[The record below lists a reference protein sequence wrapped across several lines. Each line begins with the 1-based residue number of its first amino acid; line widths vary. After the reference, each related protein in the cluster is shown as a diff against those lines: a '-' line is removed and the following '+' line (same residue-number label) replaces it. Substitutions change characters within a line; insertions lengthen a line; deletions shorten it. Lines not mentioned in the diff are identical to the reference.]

1 MNRKKSKTKARSTY
15 KKNNTIRE
23 PRTVGRLTGK
33 IINTMNKY
41 VTGPKDPLKF
51 AIANVT
57 FDQMNKLFDLKSELE
72 KHYFNFSKNL
82 YYNDSFYFYK
92 IVFQIYKNNFN
103 SKAHGYF
110 SRIINEYLFRGKI
123 RELTRNDIINFSLL
137 NNSTLPSRHH
147 LESFIQNIIHL
158 LDECLYYLCP
168 PIKFDFISYR
178 YETRDKSDI
187 VSNLVEG
194 DYYHSIG
201 YMSSSLSPYNYYDR
215 FETINKTTTNIVLMI
230 LLLPENTRGY
240 YVQNPHIYI
249 DPPNYQYDKN
259 HITAIEEYEYLL
271 PRNTI
276 WKVEDR
282 IQIDDSNIVYIMR
295 LVKQMEPMNIKEALN
310 TSIKMNEEEMNQF
323 IISSQR
329 LIKNNRN
336 NRNNGE
342 LGKVD
347 IEKYREDIKFKLQLI
362 GQKKYFDEIEDPL
375 KQKSKALK
383 YYLKIR
389 IPYTFYFDLNKL
401 QTKFADYF
409 SSTSTISLNGQSI
422 MLYLGPNMKN
432 LYKFYSNLLT
442 TRKTWKP
449 NNKNKDQIIRC
460 DIPFYGLRNEEYY
473 SYEFH
478 KFFQY
483 FTYIFKCFD
492 KCEFDKMNISQ
503 VVNHMYIVDTK
514 FPIFFVIQLNA
525 KKNIDAY
532 PISNSECLIIGKK
545 YNLKINFLKKIQFHL
560 NYFYCVINADM
571 V

>member
-1 MNRKKSKTKARSTY
+1 MNRKKSRTRKTY
-15 KKNNTIRE
+15 INKKNNTVRE

-33 IINTMNKY
+33 IINTMKKY
-41 VTGPKDPLKF
+41 
-51 AIANVT
+51 VT
-57 FDQMNKLFDLKSELE
+57 FDQMNKLFDLKSQLE

-92 IVFQIYKNNFN
+92 TAFQIYKNNFN
-103 SKAHGYF
+103 NKTHGYF

-123 RELTRNDIINFSLL
+123 REMTRNDIINFSLL
-137 NNSTLPSRHH
+137 NNSTLPSPRH
-147 LESFIQNIIHL
+147 LESFIQNIIRL
-158 LDECLYYLCP
+158 IDECLYYLCP
-168 PIKFDFISYR
+168 PTNFDFISYR

-215 FETINKTTTNIVLMI
+215 FESINKTTTNIVLMI
-230 LLLPENTRGY
+230 LLLPDNTRGY

-282 IQIDDSNIVYIMR
+282 IKIDDSNIIYIMR
-295 LVKQMEPMNIKEALN
+295 LVKQLEPMNYLEALN
-310 TSIKMNEEEMNQF
+310 TPIKMNEEEVNQLAKLSRKSIRNF
-323 IISSQR
+323 EDH
-329 LIKNNRN
+329 NNRP
-336 NRNNGE
+336 
-342 LGKVD
+342 LGNID
-347 IEKYREDIKFKLQLI
+347 IEKYREDIEFKLQII
-362 GQKKYFDEIEDPL
+362 GQKKYFDEIDDPL
-375 KQKSKALK
+375 KEKSKALK

-389 IPYTFYFDLNKL
+389 IPYTFYFDLDKL

-409 SSTSTISLNGQSI
+409 SSVPSVSLNGQSLMI
-422 MLYLGPNMKN
+422 YLSPNMRN

-442 TRKTWKP
+442 TRRTTRKNDKK
-449 NNKNKDQIIRC
+449 KNKDEIIKC
-460 DIPFYGLRNEEYY
+460 DIPFYGLRNAEYY

-483 FTYIFKCFD
+483 FTYVFKCFD
-492 KCEFDKMNISQ
+492 KCEFDKMNISE
-503 VVNHMYIVDTK
+503 VANHMYVVDNK
-514 FPIFFVIQLNA
+514 LPIFFVIQLNA
-525 KKNIDAY
+525 KKNIEAY

-545 YNLKINFLKKIQFHL
+545 YNLKINFLKKIQFHS
-560 NYFYCVINADM
+560 NYYYCVINADM